1 MDKII
6 FIDNL
11 KIFNKW
17 ASKTYEY
24 KINKIIEN
32 NKLFKYIDFE
42 NLKEMND
49 YSDILNSEYIIFG
62 WNMTP
67 ISKYYTTKYNYY
79 KKYIKNLEDENFVN
93 KHLTKLL
100 VHKKKILLTQ
110 DLHRYD
116 YKNGING
123 LIKYIKKNNFYAI
136 LTPYIDSINI
146 KKIKSKTNIKIL
158 HLPHF
163 IDENFFKKMEMKK
176 KYDVFIYGNI
186 DKNHYPLRNRMKDI
200 LINLN
205 KSNKIKLLYWD
216 KNLKNHYFKFD
227 SKKSNIKLS
236 EQINQSWMTLCTI
249 SKYNFLVGKYFETS
263 MSNSIVIG
271 NMTKEGKKIWGNNY
285 IHIDNNMSDIEIENI
300 IINNLKNK
308 DDIKKKINLMNI
320 KIKKYFLSNFCNYL
334 HNLIINS

>member
-6 FIDNL
+6 FIDNQ
-11 KIFNKW
+11 KVFNKW

-32 NKLFKYIDFE
+32 NKLFKYIDFDD
-42 NLKEMND
+42 LKEMND
-49 YSDILNSEYIIFG
+49 YSNILNCKYIIFG

-79 KKYIKNLEDENFVN
+79 KKYIKNLEDENCVN
-93 KHLTKLL
+93 KHITKLL
-100 VHKKKILLTQ
+100 KHKKKILLTQ

-123 LIKYIKKNNFYAI
+123 LINYVKKNNFYAI

-163 IDENFFKKMEMKK
+163 IDENYFKKMEMKK

-205 KSNKIKLLYWD
+205 KNNKIKLLYWD

-236 EQINQSWMTLCTI
+236 EQINSSWMTLCTK

-263 MSNSIVIG
+263 MSNSIVLG
-271 NMTKEGKKIWGNNY
+271 DMTKEGKKIWEDNY
-285 IHIDNNMSDIEIENI
+285 THIDNSMNDIEIENI
-300 IINNLKNK
+300 ILKSLKDQNNIQKKIDIINN
-308 DDIKKKINLMNI
+308 
-320 KIKKYFLSNFCNYL
+320 KIKKYYLSNFCNYL
-334 HNLIINS
+334 YSLITNN